1 MKHFNIG
8 PCGRDETEVFNVD
21 CHDDLGQDSF
31 SFRAV
36 VVFMK
41 TAHLCCCGVTFWSV
55 LLLWL
60 TVSHRIGKA
69 GIVLNWPQTHSL

>member
-41 TAHLCCCGVTFWSV
+41 TAHLC
-55 LLLWL
+55 
-60 TVSHRIGKA
+60 R
-69 GIVLNWPQTHSL
+69 